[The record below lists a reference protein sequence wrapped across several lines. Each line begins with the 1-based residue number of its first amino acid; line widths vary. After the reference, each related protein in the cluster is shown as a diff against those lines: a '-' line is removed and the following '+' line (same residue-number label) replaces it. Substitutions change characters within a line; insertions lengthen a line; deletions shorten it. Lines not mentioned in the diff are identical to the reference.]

1 MFKKYNIHA
10 TWGTVAMAS
19 FENKKELENLAW
31 ENGGTY
37 ADPNHLDVVLSSVN
51 SRPKS
56 QLKEYKF
63 SALSTQRYWWIL
75 IILLSVEWFLRKREG
90 LL

>member
-1 MFKKYNIHA
+1 MMI
-10 TWGTVAMAS
+10 
-19 FENKKELENLAW
+19 ENLAW

-37 ADPNHLDVVLSSVN
+37 ADPNHLDVVLSAMN

-75 IILLSVEWFLRKREG
+75 IILLSIEWFLRKREG